1 MVTTAIENRR
11 SGSKDNNIDNSIDNN
26 IQIIKDIHNLLLKE
40 IQIPTL
46 QSIPFDT
53 YQNIASI
60 VEDLNGQEYV
70 GIEAKIRDSIVEMI
84 SISAKLMFET
94 RLQKLMGRQQQ
105 DNPFSATL
113 SSSHASNSATTID
126 YSKLTD
132 DEKYILDNEKESQK
146 RRIIGLVAMLKGR
159 PKVLESI
166 SSKIHRK
173 QIIIRF
179 IKSME
184 QFIAVDMNKYGPFQ
198 EEDVAILPFENAR
211 SLIEN
216 GEAIEIHA
224 MDS

>member
-11 SGSKDNNIDNSIDNN
+11 SGSKDNNIDNSTDNN
-26 IQIIKDIHNLLLKE
+26 LQIIKDIHNLLLKE

-60 VEDLNGQEYV
+60 VEDLKGQEYE

-84 SISAKLMFET
+84 SISARLMLET
-94 RLQKLMGRQQQ
+94 RLQKLKGQQN
-105 DNPFSATL
+105 NPFLDAL
-113 SSSHASNSATTID
+113 SSSSAGNMSTPID

-132 DEKYILDNEKESQK
+132 DEKYILDSEKESQK
-146 RRIIGLVAMLKGR
+146 RRFIVLVAMLKGR

-224 MDS
+224 MDR

>member
-11 SGSKDNNIDNSIDNN
+11 SGSKDNNIDNSTDNN

-53 YQNIASI
+53 YKNIASI

-84 SISAKLMFET
+84 SISAKLILET
-94 RLQKLMGRQQQ
+94 RLQKLMGQQQ
-105 DNPFSATL
+105 DNRFSATL

-132 DEKYILDNEKESQK
+132 DEKYILDSEKESQK
-146 RRIIGLVAMLKGR
+146 RRIIVLVAMLKGR

-184 QFIAVDMNKYGPFQ
+184 QFIAVDLNKYGPFQ

>member
-11 SGSKDNNIDNSIDNN
+11 SGSKDNNIDNSTDNN
-26 IQIIKDIHNLLLKE
+26 LQIIKDIHNLLLKE

-53 YQNIASI
+53 YQNIASV
-60 VEDLNGQEYV
+60 VEDLKGQEYE
-70 GIEAKIRDSIVEMI
+70 GIEAKIRDTIIEMI
-84 SISAKLMFET
+84 SISARLILET
-94 RLQKLMGRQQQ
+94 RLQKLKGQQQ
-105 DNPFSATL
+105 HNPFLAAL
-113 SSSHASNSATTID
+113 SSSSAGSMSTPID

-132 DEKYILDNEKESQK
+132 DEKYILDSEKESQQ
-146 RRIIGLVAMLKGR
+146 RRIIVLVAMLKGR

-216 GEAIEIHA
+216 GEAIEIHV
-224 MDS
+224 MDR

>member
-11 SGSKDNNIDNSIDNN
+11 SGSKDNNIDNSTDNN
-26 IQIIKDIHNLLLKE
+26 LQIIKDIHNLLLKE

-46 QSIPFDT
+46 QSIPVDT

-60 VEDLNGQEYV
+60 VEDLKGQEYE

-84 SISAKLMFET
+84 SISARLMLET
-94 RLQKLMGRQQQ
+94 RLQKLKGQQN
-105 DNPFSATL
+105 NPFLAAL
-113 SSSHASNSATTID
+113 SSSSAGNMSTPID

-132 DEKYILDNEKESQK
+132 DEKYILDSEKESQK
-146 RRIIGLVAMLKGR
+146 RRFIVLVAMLKGR

-166 SSKIHRK
+166 SSKIRRK

-224 MDS
+224 MDR

>member
-11 SGSKDNNIDNSIDNN
+11 SGSKDNNIDNSAGNN
-26 IQIIKDIHNLLLKE
+26 LQIIKDIHNLLLKE

-46 QSIPFDT
+46 ESIPFDT

-60 VEDLNGQEYV
+60 LEDLKGQEYE

-84 SISAKLMFET
+84 SISARLILET
-94 RLQKLMGRQQQ
+94 RLQKLKGQQQ
-105 DNPFSATL
+105 HNPFLVAL
-113 SSSHASNSATTID
+113 SSSSAGNISTPID

-132 DEKYILDNEKESQK
+132 DEKYILDSEKESQK
-146 RRIIGLVAMLKGR
+146 RRIIVLVAMLKGR

-224 MDS
+224 MDR

>member
-1 MVTTAIENRR
+1 MVTTAIENRG
-11 SGSKDNNIDNSIDNN
+11 SGSKDNNIDNSTDNN
-26 IQIIKDIHNLLLKE
+26 LQIIKDIHNLLLKE

-60 VEDLNGQEYV
+60 LEDLKGQEYE

-84 SISAKLMFET
+84 SISARLILET
-94 RLQKLMGRQQQ
+94 RLQKLKGQQH
-105 DNPFSATL
+105 NPFLVAL
-113 SSSHASNSATTID
+113 SSSSAGNISTPID

-132 DEKYILDNEKESQK
+132 DEKYILDSEKESQK
-146 RRIIGLVAMLKGR
+146 RRIIVLVAMLKGR

-216 GEAIEIHA
+216 GEAIEINVV
-224 MDS
+224 DR

>member
-11 SGSKDNNIDNSIDNN
+11 SGSKDNNIDSSTDNN
-26 IQIIKDIHNLLLKE
+26 LQIIKDIHNLLLKE

-46 QSIPFDT
+46 QSIPVDT

-60 VEDLNGQEYV
+60 VEDLNGQEYE

-84 SISAKLMFET
+84 SISARLILET
-94 RLQKLMGRQQQ
+94 RLQKLKGQQHS
-105 DNPFSATL
+105 PFVAAL
-113 SSSHASNSATTID
+113 SSSSAGNMSTPID

-132 DEKYILDNEKESQK
+132 DEKYILDSEKESQK
-146 RRIIGLVAMLKGR
+146 RRIIVLVAMLKGR

-216 GEAIEIHA
+216 GEAIEINVV
-224 MDS
+224 DR

>member
-1 MVTTAIENRR
+1 MVTTAVENRR
-11 SGSKDNNIDNSIDNN
+11 SGSKDNNIDNSTDNN
-26 IQIIKDIHNLLLKE
+26 LQIIKDIHNLLLKE

-60 VEDLNGQEYV
+60 VEDLNGQEYE

-84 SISAKLMFET
+84 SISARLILES
-94 RLQKLMGRQQQ
+94 RLQKLKGQQQ
-105 DNPFSATL
+105 NNPFLAAL
-113 SSSHASNSATTID
+113 SSSSAGNMSTPID

-132 DEKYILDNEKESQK
+132 DEKYILDSEKESQK
-146 RRIIGLVAMLKGR
+146 RRFMVLVAMLKGR
-159 PKVLESI
+159 PKVLASI

-224 MDS
+224 MDR

>member
-11 SGSKDNNIDNSIDNN
+11 SGSKDNNIDNSTDNN
-26 IQIIKDIHNLLLKE
+26 LQIIKDIHNLLLKE

-60 VEDLNGQEYV
+60 VEDLKGQEYE

-84 SISAKLMFET
+84 SISARLMLET
-94 RLQKLMGRQQQ
+94 RLQKLKGQQN
-105 DNPFSATL
+105 NPFLAAL
-113 SSSHASNSATTID
+113 SSSSAGNMSTPID

-132 DEKYILDNEKESQK
+132 DEKYILDSEKESQK
-146 RRIIGLVAMLKGR
+146 RRFIVLVAMLKGR

-179 IKSME
+179 VKSME
-184 QFIAVDMNKYGPFQ
+184 QFIAVDMNKYGPFR

-224 MDS
+224 MDQ

>member
-1 MVTTAIENRR
+1 MVTPAIENRR
-11 SGSKDNNIDNSIDNN
+11 SGSKDNNIDNSTDNN
-26 IQIIKDIHNLLLKE
+26 LQIIKDIHNLLLKE

-60 VEDLNGQEYV
+60 VEDLKGQEYE

-84 SISAKLMFET
+84 SISARLMLET
-94 RLQKLMGRQQQ
+94 RLQKLKGQQN
-105 DNPFSATL
+105 NPFLAAL
-113 SSSHASNSATTID
+113 SSSSAGNMSTPID

-132 DEKYILDNEKESQK
+132 DEKYILDSEKESQK
-146 RRIIGLVAMLKGR
+146 RRFIVLVAMLKGR

-224 MDS
+224 MDR

>member
-11 SGSKDNNIDNSIDNN
+11 SGSKDNNIDNSTDNN
-26 IQIIKDIHNLLLKE
+26 LQIIKDIHNLLLKE

-60 VEDLNGQEYV
+60 VEDLKGQEYE

-84 SISAKLMFET
+84 SISARLMLET
-94 RLQKLMGRQQQ
+94 RLQKLKGQQN
-105 DNPFSATL
+105 NPFLAAL
-113 SSSHASNSATTID
+113 SSSADNMSTPID

-132 DEKYILDNEKESQK
+132 DEKYILDSEKESQK
-146 RRIIGLVAMLKGR
+146 RRFIVLVAMLKGR

-224 MDS
+224 MDR

>member
-11 SGSKDNNIDNSIDNN
+11 SGSKDNTIDTSSDNN
-26 IQIIKDIHNLLLKE
+26 LQIIKDIHNLLLKE

-53 YQNIASI
+53 YQIIASI
-60 VEDLNGQEYV
+60 IQDLKGQEYE

-84 SISAKLMFET
+84 SISARLMLET
-94 RLQKLMGRQQQ
+94 RLQKLKGQQN
-105 DNPFSATL
+105 NPFLAAL
-113 SSSHASNSATTID
+113 SSSSAGNMSTPID

-132 DEKYILDNEKESQK
+132 DEKYILDSEKESQK
-146 RRIIGLVAMLKGR
+146 RTFIVLVAMLKGR

-224 MDS
+224 MDR

>member
-11 SGSKDNNIDNSIDNN
+11 SGSKDNNIDNSTDNN
-26 IQIIKDIHNLLLKE
+26 LQIIKDIHNLLLKE

-60 VEDLNGQEYV
+60 VEDLKGQEYE

-84 SISAKLMFET
+84 SISARLMLET
-94 RLQKLMGRQQQ
+94 RLQKLKGQQN
-105 DNPFSATL
+105 NPFLAAL
-113 SSSHASNSATTID
+113 SSSAGNMSTPID

-132 DEKYILDNEKESQK
+132 DEKYILDSEKESQK
-146 RRIIGLVAMLKGR
+146 RRFIVLVAMLKGR

-224 MDS
+224 LDR